1 MVAGDSA
8 IALDPL
14 SSQGVFNALVT
25 GIEAGQTARALLG
38 GGRTAPGKQ
47 AGSIGRIWRAYLGHH
62 AVYYGME
69 QRWVSVPFWQRRSA
83 IAFTASASPGS
94 SRDAQGAGRARQPN
108 REATVSHMAD
118 TGSVGLP
125 TEPDIV
131 ALVTCPTKRVI
142 QEHAGALLTATK
154 GKVYACICAAGAS

>member
-1 MVAGDSA
+1 
-8 IALDPL
+8 
-14 SSQGVFNALVT
+14 
-25 GIEAGQTARALLG
+25 
-38 GGRTAPGKQ
+38 
-47 AGSIGRIWRAYLGHH
+47 
-62 AVYYGME
+62 ME
-69 QRWVSVPFWQRRSA
+69 QRWVSVPFWQRRRA

-125 TEPDIV
+125 TPDIL

-154 GKVYACICAAGAS
+154 GKV